1 MGHVCIF
8 NGQQMEF
15 NNRLTD
21 ATGKRHASMG
31 NIKQSIS
38 TRPKRNTL
46 LLLLFWSSFT
56 TSKSTEMDFVIETKL
71 KSPDERPLH

>member
-8 NGQQMEF
+8 NGQQTEF

-21 ATGKRHASMG
+21 ATGKRASMG

-56 TSKSTEMDFVIETKL
+56 ASKSTEMDFVIETKL
-71 KSPDERPLH
+71 KSPDEQPLH